1 MPKGDKLTDKQEL
14 FCKEYVI
21 VLNATQAAIRAGYS
35 EKTARQ
41 VGSLNMTKVDI
52 LDRIAEL
59 RKKTLEKL
67 DISHE
72 RIARE
77 YAKIGFSN
85 ISDCLDEN
93 NNFKN
98 IRDVANSGAIS
109 SITIDETTT
118 PTGSKTK
125 KIKFGLWNKKDGLDG
140 LSKHVGFY
148 EQDNKQKATNINVSN
163 LSEEELLSAH
173 NLISKA
179 TDKESD

>member
-59 RKKTLEKL
+59 RKKTL
-67 DISHE
+67 E